1 VEIRIGIVNASRELS
16 FETSSSAADIEAA
29 VAKALAAPNGYL
41 SLSDTKGKSY
51 IIPTATL
58 GFVEVGDE
66 AERRVGFVA

>member
-16 FETSSSAADIEAA
+16 FESSAADIEAA